1 MIAYV
6 VRSIAVLVSVFA
18 LAIGLIR
25 AQPYDTDEIRAFFI
39 PPPGCEPP
47 CWMGIRPG
55 TTTLDEAKAVIEAY
69 YGVLQGPPTVQRWE
83 WNEATPLF
91 IRSKVG
97 RLVLWDEVVLQIE
110 LPDVIGL
117 SDVLIT
123 FGTPA
128 WGRMRYD
135 QMETIH
141 SVYYELYY
149 PELGNRPL
157 IVDADCRTPLT
168 QIMVSYRVQEGSPPP
183 HGETYDLPRWLH
195 TYCD

>member
-1 MIAYV
+1 MISFV
-6 VRSIAVLVSVFA
+6 VKAVAILVSLFM

-25 AQPYDTDEIRAFFI
+25 AQPYNDSEIRAFFM
-39 PPPGCEPP
+39 PPPGCELP
-47 CWMGIRPG
+47 CWQGIRPG
-55 TTTLDEAKAVIEAY
+55 VTTIDEAKAVIENF
-69 YGVLQGPPTVQRWE
+69 GMLQGPPTVQRWE
-83 WNEATPLF
+83 WNEVSPLF
-91 IRSKVG
+91 IRSNVG
-97 RLVLWDEVVLQIE
+97 RLVSWDEVVYQVD

-123 FGTPA
+123 FGRPA

-135 QMETIH
+135 QMETMH

-149 PELGNRPL
+149 PELGYRPL
-157 IVDADCRTPLT
+157 IVDADCRTPMM
-168 QIMVSYRVQEGSPPP
+168 QITVSYMVREGDPPP